1 MSYRYVGILLNAAM
15 YRGVPRRKTG
25 QESLSN
31 YEEAAAE
38 FGLIPVFIHIGD
50 IFIHK
55 GRTAAYI
62 YQNHQYEQVSM
73 PIPDVIHN
81 RAIFQEN
88 SAQRKIEA
96 LISRG
101 IDVFNVNNRYGK
113 DVIHRLLSAD
123 PYLRSSLP
131 DTAVFSYPALRRFM
145 ELHDDLILKPCR
157 GTVGRG
163 IMRLHREKSGW
174 RITYPSSMRNPT
186 WIKHKLRGSELPS
199 YVQQY
204 LHRVPY
210 LIQER
215 IPLAESKGRSFDIR
229 VSVQRGMTGEWAV
242 TGMFAKKSPPGIFI
256 SNLAGGGKAYPVP
269 ELLSYVMSPSQASR
283 VIDQVEHLALTTAN
297 YLSLNLPLLADLGLD
312 IGVTEDGRI
321 YFIECNGRDQRYGFN
336 KAGMKDTWKASYR
349 EPMAFAWYLYNR
361 RE

>member
-50 IFIHK
+50 IHIRK

-81 RAIFQEN
+81 RAIFQN
-88 SAQRKIEA
+88 NAAHPTIRV

-101 IDVFNVNNRYGK
+101 VEVFNVNNRYGK

-123 PYLRSSLP
+123 PFLRDSLP

-145 ELHDDLILKPCR
+145 EIHHDLILKPCR

-163 IMRLHREKSGW
+163 IIRLRHDKSGW
-174 RITYPSSMRNPT
+174 RITYPSSMRRPAC
-186 WIKHKLRGSELPS
+186 IQHKLRRGELPP

-204 LHRVPY
+204 LHRFPY

-215 IPLAESKGRSFDIR
+215 IPLAESKGRSFDFR
-229 VSVQRGMTGEWAV
+229 VTVQRGMTGEWAV
-242 TGMFAKKSPPGIFI
+242 TGMFAKKSPPGMFV
-256 SNLAGGGKAYPVP
+256 SNLAGGGKACPVP
-269 ELLSYVMSPSQASR
+269 ELLAEVMPSSQTSV
-283 VIDQVEHLALTTAN
+283 VIAQVEHLALTIAS
-297 YLSLNLPLLADLGLD
+297 YLSMKLPLLADLGLD
-312 IGVTEDGRI
+312 IGVTQDGRI
-321 YFIECNGRDQRYGFN
+321 YFIECNGRDQRYGFK
-336 KAGMKDTWKASYR
+336 KAGMGDIWKATYR
-349 EPMAFAWYLYNR
+349 EPMAFAWHLHNR